1 MWRFYTDDSPGIK
14 VGPVPV
20 LVMSLLPPRHRRLNT
35 RQEVE
40 DLEFETVKFNV
51 AWTKMEEAKEAGS
64 PEYEELRKE
73 VEKQGE
79 VVERLGGSLPGEMMT
94 QAQAEERARKLTED
108 LTFDSLLQMSNDER
122 WILAKRLG
130 PAFPISL
137 ILSYTLYWTL
147 NIPFIA
153 YAYYT
158 TVVNGDATMAVV
170 MTSAYAVSI
179 PFKPLVYIGA
189 ILGTR
194 PTSEYVMPVF
204 GKVFNLFKKLPE

>member
-1 MWRFYTDDSPGIK
+1 QVAGKKDDAT
-14 VGPVPV
+14 
-20 LVMSLLPPRHRRLNT
+20 L

-40 DLEFETVKFNV
+40 ELEFETVKFNV

-73 VEKQGE
+73 VIRQGE

-94 QAQAEERARKLTED
+94 QEQAEERARKLTEE
-108 LTFDSLLQMSNDER
+108 LSLESLLQMSNDER
-122 WILAKRLG
+122 WILAKKLG

-137 ILSYTLYWTL
+137 ILSYTLYWAL
-147 NIPFIA
+147 NVPFIA

-170 MTSAYAVSI
+170 MTSAYAISI

-189 ILGTR
+189 ILGTGA
-194 PTSEYVMPVF
+194 TSQYVMPVF